1 MTTTDNLL
9 LKITDNTV
17 TPVEEYMS
25 PKDAR
30 LARSLASAVN
40 LPIFLTENQAKL
52 TIKLLTQYSKK
63 ISLIESDIETILKHP
78 TWSKEFRVVEQIRKI
93 YLRNNPNGENAIFI
107 EFTFSSSIRK
117 TLSAM
122 SKHVQGGVQPLSTKV
137 VWVDLTEKNIVIV
150 VDTFKL
156 LKFDIDQKI
165 QDFYQIIKKWE
176 VTHDCQK
183 LFYGDNLMP
192 SIKNS
197 LETEIDPKLDNA
209 NNLIIDR
216 SNRYQYI
223 VKKTEKNQEN
233 LEDYISHRTTSKVW
247 VDSNIHSLSDVIVSL
262 TKLNRLPLLVV
273 FDSWSEEVCFKNL
286 QNLSNSLDVNGIND
300 NVGIYF
306 RLPSAGVGIDFNALI
321 GSKKYNSKLDSTTS
335 VACIQTS
342 KLPKFFLKDCSWAP
356 KSVIVLSNNL
366 RHSKTAV
373 YTNRCDLIVSYADK
387 PSLFDSQT
395 GWATNTWAL

>member
-9 LKITDNTV
+9 LNITDNTV

-30 LARSLASAVN
+30 LAHSLAMAVN
-40 LPIFLTENQAKL
+40 LPNFLTENQAKL
-52 TIKLLTQYSKK
+52 TVKLLTHYSKK
-63 ISLIESDIETILKHP
+63 ILSIEPNAETILKHP
-78 TWSKEFRVVEQIRKI
+78 KWSREFRIVEQIRKI
-93 YLRNNPNGENAIFI
+93 YLRNSPTGENAIFI
-107 EFTFSSSIRK
+107 EFTFSSALRK

-122 SKHVQGGVQPLSTKV
+122 SKHVQGGVQPLSTKL

-150 VDTFKL
+150 VDTLKL
-156 LKFDIDQKI
+156 LKFDIEQKI

-176 VTHDCQK
+176 VTQDCQK

-192 SIKNS
+192 SIKN
-197 LETEIDPKLDNA
+197 LLDTEINPKLANA
-209 NNLIIDR
+209 NNLVIDR

-247 VDSNIHSLSDVIVSL
+247 IDNNLHSLSDVIVSL
-262 TKLNRLPLLVV
+262 TNLNRLPLLVV
-273 FDSWSEEVCFKNL
+273 FDSWSEEICFKNL
-286 QNLSNSLDVNGIND
+286 QNLSKSLDKIGITD
-300 NVGIYF
+300 NIGIYF
-306 RLPSAGVGIDFNALI
+306 RLPSAGVGNEFNTLI
-321 GSKKYNSKLDSTTS
+321 GNKKYNSKLDSHTS
-335 VACIQTS
+335 IACIQTS
-342 KLPKFFLKDCSWAP
+342 KLPKFFLKDCSWTP

-395 GWATNTWAL
+395 GWATSTWAL

>member
-9 LKITDNTV
+9 LKLTDNTV

-30 LARSLASAVN
+30 LARSLATAVN

-63 ISLIESDIETILKHP
+63 ISLIESDVETILKHP
-78 TWSKEFRVVEQIRKI
+78 TWSKEFRFVEQIRKI
-93 YLRNNPNGENAIFI
+93 YLRNNPHGENAIFI
-107 EFTFSSSIRK
+107 EFTFSSAMRK

-137 VWVDLTEKNIVIV
+137 VWVNLTEKNIVTV

-192 SIKNS
+192 SIKNL
-197 LETEIDPKLDNA
+197 LETDIDLRLDNA

-286 QNLSNSLDVNGIND
+286 QNLSNSLDINGIND

-306 RLPSAGVGIDFNALI
+306 RLPSAGVGSEFNALI